1 MRKVVYITLV
11 ALLAFMLFADVL
23 PVLSFMKGWVT
34 PPVSLLCGL
43 IFALVFG
50 EAYPTFNK
58 TMSKKLLQYSVVGLG
73 FGMNVYSALASG
85 GTGMLF
91 TIISVFGTLL
101 LGWFI
106 GTKLLKIDSI
116 LSYLIS
122 AGTAICGGSAI
133 AAVGPIVKAKSTDMT
148 V

>member
-1 MRKVVYITLV
+1 MKKVVYITLV

-23 PVLSFMKGWVT
+23 PMLSFMKGWVT

-43 IFALVFG
+43 IFALAFG

-91 TIISVFGTLL
+91 TIISVFVLLASLSCARLRSTLTVL
-101 LGWFI
+101 TRLVRLMSA
-106 GTKLLKIDSI
+106 KV
-116 LSYLIS
+116 LSL
-122 AGTAICGGSAI
+122 
-133 AAVGPIVKAKSTDMT
+133 VL
-148 V
+148 